1 MPPGFPDRSA
11 ALKFLNARAGVGVL
25 TDAQSSAAGAER
37 GRHVLF
43 VNADADLR
51 SVVTRV
57 LERERFRVC
66 AVPHS
71 GHALLLCRTERFDV
85 AIVELSGPDIS
96 GPSLLEQLRRHQPDL
111 SSIYLANPGSP
122 EGVEHLLVHP
132 FTKEDLLGQLHGA
145 LSSVAA

>member
-1 MPPGFPDRSA
+1 MS
-11 ALKFLNARAGVGVL
+11 VL
-25 TDAQSSAAGAER
+25 TDAQSRRGAER
-37 GRHVLF
+37 ARHVLF
-43 VNADADLR
+43 VNEDADLR

-96 GPSLLEQLRRHQPDL
+96 GPSLLEQLRRHQPAL
-111 SSIYLANPGSP
+111 SSIYLGGPGTP
-122 EGVEHLLVHP
+122 EGIDHLLVHP
-132 FTKEDLLGQLHGA
+132 FTTEDLLGEIQTA
-145 LSSVAA
+145 LSGVAA

>member
-1 MPPGFPDRSA
+1 MC
-11 ALKFLNARAGVGVL
+11 VL
-25 TDAQSSAAGAER
+25 TDARTGAESK
-37 GRHVLF
+37 RHVLF

-85 AIVELSGPDIS
+85 AIVELAGPDIS
-96 GPSLLEQLRRHQPDL
+96 GPLLLQQLRRHQPSL
-111 SSIYLANPGSP
+111 TFVYLGGRAPP
-122 EGVEHLLVHP
+122 EGVDHLLVTP
-132 FTKEDLLGQLHGA
+132 FTTEDLLEEIQVA
-145 LSSVAA
+145 LSGVAA

>member
-1 MPPGFPDRSA
+1 
-11 ALKFLNARAGVGVL
+11 LKVLNTGAGVSVL
-25 TDAQSSAAGAER
+25 TDGRAGAQG

-96 GPSLLEQLRRHQPDL
+96 GPSLLEQLRRHQPAL
-111 SSIYLANPGSP
+111 SSIYLGGPDTP
-122 EGVEHLLVHP
+122 EGVDHLLVQP
-132 FTKEDLLGQLHGA
+132 FTTEDLLGEIQVA
-145 LSSVAA
+145 LSGVAA

>member
-1 MPPGFPDRSA
+1 VLPGFSRQIGG
-11 ALKFLNARAGVGVL
+11 LEILNAGAGVWLL

-85 AIVELSGPDIS
+85 AIVELAGPDMS

-132 FTKEDLLGQLHGA
+132 FTTEDLLGEIQGA
-145 LSSVAA
+145 LSGIAA

>member
-1 MPPGFPDRSA
+1 M
-11 ALKFLNARAGVGVL
+11 
-25 TDAQSSAAGAER
+25 
-37 GRHVLF
+37 LF
-43 VNADADLR
+43 VNADPDLR

-96 GPSLLEQLRRHQPDL
+96 GPSLLEQLRRHQPAL
-111 SSIYLANPGSP
+111 SSIYLAGPGTP
-122 EGVEHLLVHP
+122 EGVDHLLVYP
-132 FTKEDLLGQLHGA
+132 FTTEDLLGEIQVA
-145 LSSVAA
+145 LSGVAA

>member
-1 MPPGFPDRSA
+1 MS
-11 ALKFLNARAGVGVL
+11 VL
-25 TDAQSSAAGAER
+25 TDAQSRTGAAS

-43 VNADADLR
+43 VNADPDLR

-96 GPSLLEQLRRHQPDL
+96 GPSLLEQLRRHQPAL
-111 SSIYLANPGSP
+111 SSIYLAGPGTP
-122 EGVEHLLVHP
+122 EGVDHLLVYP
-132 FTKEDLLGQLHGA
+132 FTTEDLLGEIQVA
-145 LSSVAA
+145 LSGVAA

>member
-1 MPPGFPDRSA
+1 M
-11 ALKFLNARAGVGVL
+11 L
-25 TDAQSSAAGAER
+25 TDAQSQAGAES

-51 SVVTRV
+51 SIVTRV

-85 AIVELSGPDIS
+85 VIVELSGPDIS

-111 SSIYLANPGSP
+111 SSIYLGSP
-122 EGVEHLLVHP
+122 GTSEGVDHLLVHP
-132 FTKEDLLGQLHGA
+132 FTTEDLLGEIQVA
-145 LSSVAA
+145 LSGVAA

>member
-1 MPPGFPDRSA
+1 
-11 ALKFLNARAGVGVL
+11 
-25 TDAQSSAAGAER
+25 
-37 GRHVLF
+37 VLF

-85 AIVELSGPDIS
+85 AIVELAGPDIS
-96 GPSLLEQLRRHQPDL
+96 GPALLEQLRRHQPAL
-111 SSIYLANPGSP
+111 SSIYLGTPGTP
-122 EGVEHLLVHP
+122 EGVDHLLVPP
-132 FTKEDLLGQLHGA
+132 FTTEDLIGEIHLA
-145 LSSVAA
+145 LSGVAA

>member
-1 MPPGFPDRSA
+1 VS
-11 ALKFLNARAGVGVL
+11 VL
-25 TDAQSSAAGAER
+25 TDARSGAAGAEG

-57 LERERFRVC
+57 LEREHFRVC

-85 AIVELSGPDIS
+85 AIVEFAGPDIS
-96 GPSLLEQLRRHQPDL
+96 GPSLLEQLRRHQPTL
-111 SSIYLANPGSP
+111 SSVYLANPGSP

-132 FTKEDLLGQLHGA
+132 FTTEDLLGEIQGA
-145 LSSVAA
+145 LSSIAA

>member
-1 MPPGFPDRSA
+1 M
-11 ALKFLNARAGVGVL
+11 
-25 TDAQSSAAGAER
+25 
-37 GRHVLF
+37 LF
-43 VNADADLR
+43 VNADPDLR

-96 GPSLLEQLRRHQPDL
+96 GPSLVEQLRRHQPAL
-111 SSIYLANPGSP
+111 SSIYLGGPDTP
-122 EGVEHLLVHP
+122 EGVDHLLVYP
-132 FTKEDLLGQLHGA
+132 FTTEDLLGEIQVA
-145 LSSVAA
+145 LSGVAA

>member
-1 MPPGFPDRSA
+1 MCVP
-11 ALKFLNARAGVGVL
+11 
-25 TDAQSSAAGAER
+25 TDARTGAER
-37 GRHVLF
+37 RRHVLF

-71 GHALLLCRTERFDV
+71 GHALLLCRTQRFDV

-96 GPSLLEQLRRHQPDL
+96 GPALLEQLRRHQPAL
-111 SSIYLANPGSP
+111 SSIYLGTPGTP
-122 EGVEHLLVHP
+122 EGVDHLLVPP
-132 FTKEDLLGQLHGA
+132 FTTEDLIGEIQTA
-145 LSSVAA
+145 LSGVAA

>member
-1 MPPGFPDRSA
+1 
-11 ALKFLNARAGVGVL
+11 VCVL
-25 TDAQSSAAGAER
+25 TDARTGAQSK
-37 GRHVLF
+37 RHVLF

-71 GHALLLCRTERFDV
+71 GHALLLCRTERFDL

-96 GPSLLEQLRRHQPDL
+96 GPSLLQQLRRHQP
-111 SSIYLANPGSP
+111 
-122 EGVEHLLVHP
+122 
-132 FTKEDLLGQLHGA
+132 
-145 LSSVAA
+145 